1 MNSCK
6 RTREKRVLLSR
17 DEEIE
22 VEDLL
27 RDLTHALGFRL
38 NFSEL
43 VRASLTLVLE
53 VADEYVGI
61 LKKAKG
67 LGRPRTVDFEAA
79 LDFECELAD
88 LLRKAVKRRR
98 AS

>member
-1 MNSCK
+1 MSSDK

-27 RDLTHALGFRL
+27 RDLTDALGFRL

-53 VADEYVGI
+53 AADEYVGV
-61 LKKAKG
+61 LEKAKG
-67 LGRPRTVDFEAA
+67 LRKPQTVDIEAA

-88 LLRKAVKRRR
+88 LLRKAVKRRK
-98 AS
+98 AG

>member
-1 MNSCK
+1 MK

-17 DEEIE
+17 EEE
-22 VEDLL
+22 VEIDDLL
-27 RDLTHALGFRL
+27 RELTASLGFRL

-53 VADEYVGI
+53 AADEYVNI
-61 LKKAKG
+61 IDKAKG
-67 LGRPRTVDFEAA
+67 LRKPQTVDIDAALEFEA
-79 LDFECELAD
+79 ELAD
-88 LLRKAVKRRR
+88 LLRKAVRKRK